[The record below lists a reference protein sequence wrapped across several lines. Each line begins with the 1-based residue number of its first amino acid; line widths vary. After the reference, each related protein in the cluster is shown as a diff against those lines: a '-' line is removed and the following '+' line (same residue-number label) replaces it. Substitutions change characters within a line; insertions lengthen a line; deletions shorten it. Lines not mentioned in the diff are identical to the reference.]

1 MRLTEGQKQV
11 VEENMGLVGKVIGDK
26 VHNLNQGINYSYED
40 LFQIGCVGLCK
51 AAATDKGGCFSTYA
65 YRLIWNEICDFLI
78 RASRMER
85 FQYSYEEFWD
95 LQKQEKTMDR
105 NCLDLLEQKMLM
117 QIVKER
123 ACGTTAKG
131 ITCLELSAQGY
142 TSAEIGSYMKAEPS
156 AVRMWMTAARRFLKE
171 QPEIR
176 SFIEEVYD

>member
-1 MRLTEGQKQV
+1 M
-11 VEENMGLVGKVIGDK
+11 D
-26 VHNLNQGINYSYED
+26 D

-176 SFIEEVYD
+176 SCIEEVYD